1 MDIFPQ
7 NFLPSIL
14 FVVVREV
21 AGRLPGGADD
31 Y

>member
-21 AGRLPGGADD
+21 DWAAPGADD